1 MKRIASLTGLVLGT
15 VCLVFFGASVMK
27 HRDVLQQIAWNGTT
41 AVLALASLCLYIA
54 TYAASAR
61 SWQIGLRLSEAE
73 ASFFDCLWI
82 TSISQI
88 GKYAPGNVGQHI
100 GRVVLARQNGIEARQ
115 SIGGI
120 AVDALLLIVSALIC
134 SMAAFQIFLT
144 AITQHSS
151 AIIRTTTA
159 AFLLLLLL
167 LTVLLLVR
175 PVRAKVALFFTR
187 NYGRLTFKMITSASI
202 RIIAL
207 HASSFI
213 LGALALWC
221 VLQMMG
227 SYPLTAGLVGVYA
240 TAWLIGFL
248 VPGAPAGLGI
258 REALLLTGLGILY
271 GAGSAAMGAV
281 LLRAVT
287 VAGDGLAFAAGLLM
301 RRYRSLPSSDS
312 RAG

>member
-1 MKRIASLTGLVLGT
+1 MKRIASLIGLLLG
-15 VCLVFFGASVMK
+15 VACLAFFGAAVMK
-27 HRDVLQQIAWNGTT
+27 HRGVLQQIPWTGTT
-41 AVLALASLCLYIA
+41 IGLMLASLCLYLV

-61 SWQIGLRLSEAE
+61 SWQIGLRLSEAN

-100 GRVVLARQNGIEARQ
+100 GRVVLARRNGIEARQ

-120 AVDALLLIVSALIC
+120 AVDAGLLIVSALLC
-134 SMAAFQIFLT
+134 SMAALQILLT
-144 AITQHSS
+144 AASQHSS
-151 AIIRTTTA
+151 AIILSATA
-159 AFLLLLLL
+159 ALLFMLLLFLLLLL
-167 LTVLLLVR
+167 VR
-175 PVRAKVALFFTR
+175 PARTKVALLITR
-187 NYGRLTFKMITSASI
+187 NYGQLTTSMIISASI
-202 RIIAL
+202 RIILL
-207 HASSFI
+207 HACSFI

-227 SYPLTAGLVGVYA
+227 SYPLTVGLVGVYA

-271 GAGSAAMGAV
+271 GAGSAAMGTI
-281 LLRAVT
+281 LFRAVT
-287 VAGDGLAFAAGLLM
+287 VAGDGLAFAAGLVM
-301 RRYRSLPSSDS
+301 RHCRAAPISHS

>member
-1 MKRIASLTGLVLGT
+1 MLTRLL
-15 VCLVFFGASVMK
+15 FFF
-27 HRDVLQQIAWNGTT
+27 
-41 AVLALASLCLYIA
+41 LCLSLVGCSGGGGTSTA
-54 TYAASAR
+54 DVP
-61 SWQIGLRLSEAE
+61 AE
-73 ASFFDCLWI
+73 
-82 TSISQI
+82 
-88 GKYAPGNVGQHI
+88 PGPSTVT
-100 GRVVLARQNGIEARQ
+100 GRV
-115 SIGGI
+115 
-120 AVDALLLIVSALIC
+120 
-134 SMAAFQIFLT
+134 FLGVP
-144 AITQHSS
+144 SS
-151 AIIRTTTA
+151 
-159 AFLLLLLL
+159 
-167 LTVLLLVR
+167 
-175 PVRAKVALFFTR
+175 
-187 NYGRLTFKMITSASI
+187 GASI